1 MRFMC
6 KGGRW
11 QPGEPVG
18 EWRGRRSQITEDV
31 EGHARKL
38 ALLTDCEHRFL
49 PYIDQAP
56 LPTLSGP
63 SEPCQLM
70 IEFPVIDTL
79 VRSNSTMSTV

>member
-1 MRFMC
+1 MC
-6 KGGRW
+6 KVGRW

-31 EGHARKL
+31 AGHARKL
-38 ALLTDCEHRFL
+38 ALLTEWDHRFL
-49 PYIDQAP
+49 PYIDQAS

-70 IEFPVIDTL
+70 IQFSVIATL